1 MYKNFG
7 AYTMTVKTCFNG
19 FGDTSVHYIAPK
31 SVHNDLMK
39 RLLTT
44 DIHIVN
50 HEWGHNLI

>member
-7 AYTMTVKTCFNG
+7 AYSMTVRTCFNG
-19 FGDTSVHYIAPK
+19 FGDTSVYYIAPK

-44 DIHIVN
+44 DIHMVN
-50 HEWGHNLI
+50 HE